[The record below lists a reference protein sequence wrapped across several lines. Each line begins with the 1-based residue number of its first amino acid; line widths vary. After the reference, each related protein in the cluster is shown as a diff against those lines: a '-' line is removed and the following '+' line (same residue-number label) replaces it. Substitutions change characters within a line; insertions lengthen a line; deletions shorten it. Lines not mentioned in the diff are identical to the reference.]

1 MSIVKTTEDGWDC
14 VPKLTEVAEKM
25 DEVESFVYEIKHCV
39 RETELEDMVVEM
51 TEMFE
56 DAIMILKKIDT
67 EVEYET
73 VDEED

>member
-14 VPKLTEVAEKM
+14 VPKLTEVVDKI
-25 DEVESFVYEIKHCV
+25 DEIEPFVYEIKHCV
-39 RETELEDMVVEM
+39 RSEELDHMVVEM
-51 TEMFE
+51 TEMLE

-73 VDEED
+73 IDDYE